1 MAAEL
6 VQEAT
11 HLRVALGIFLTAV
24 VAVVA
29 VVAAAAASSEGEQV
43 VGGPG

>member
-29 VVAAAAASSEGEQV
+29 AAAASSEGEQV

>member
-11 HLRVALGIFLTAV
+11 HLRVALGIFLP
-24 VAVVA
+24 AVVA